1 MSRVR
6 PINIVSTYLFNDEL
20 TDQVISRFLGSFVYK
35 LPQIFQQITDPSAG
49 ILARGGL
56 SHYLFALA
64 ADAAVELPFVRTAF
78 MLLRYSTSSK
88 GTPRML

>member
-6 PINIVSTYLFNDEL
+6 AIDIVSTYLFSDEL
-20 TDQVISRFLGSFVYK
+20 THQVSSRFLGSFVYK
-35 LPQIFQQITDPSAG
+35 LAQIFQQITDPSAG

-64 ADAAVELPFVRTAF
+64 AAAAVELPFVRTAF
-78 MLLRYSTSSK
+78 ILLRYSTSSK
-88 GTPRML
+88 GTPKML